1 MRIKAKFI
9 PLGSNLH
16 DQHCLPMNKS
26 FSSFADDGILSVEC
40 EIFVHSTEE
49 VYMFDMSWRQLS

>member
-1 MRIKAKFI
+1 
-9 PLGSNLH
+9 
-16 DQHCLPMNKS
+16 MNKS